1 MKKQNTLSYNKNIS
15 FLNNISI
22 SPNVKVVILYTHF
35 MHNSKNKWVF
45 EPHSHSFH
53 ELHMI
58 VEGSCSMDIGN
69 AEMYMPKNSLV
80 LIPPK
85 AKHRFVRCSNDFF
98 RFSLAFDIICRQN
111 QTLYAKPPAVL
122 PLGKKSIFYIGNIMS
137 EYEKAQLGYKNV
149 TDALVR
155 CLLIEVLRSAEAF
168 HADTVPVQR
177 FHPAL
182 GKALQ
187 FIGNNI
193 PHRITAHDA
202 ASAVHLSLR
211 QLDRL
216 FCENVNMTVTQY
228 IKSKKIENIKE
239 YLKKT
244 DLGLKEIA
252 FLTGIENE
260 SVLCKLFKRETGLT
274 PGEYRRKD

>member
-1 MKKQNTLSYNKNIS
+1 MPLSKLLFNEIRCQLHLPHTAFRIFRKLFAFSVSCNIVCVYS
-15 FLNNISI
+15 AQI
-22 SPNVKVVILYTHF
+22 H
-35 MHNSKNKWVF
+35 
-45 EPHSHSFH
+45 
-53 ELHMI
+53 
-58 VEGSCSMDIGN
+58 
-69 AEMYMPKNSLV
+69 
-80 LIPPK
+80 
-85 AKHRFVRCSNDFF
+85 
-98 RFSLAFDIICRQN
+98 
-111 QTLYAKPPAVL
+111 QTLYAKPPTVL

-155 CLLIEVLRSAEAF
+155 CLLFEVLRSAEAF

-177 FHPAL
+177 SHPAL

-228 IKSKKIENIKE
+228 IKSKRIENIKE

-252 FLTGIENE
+252 FLAGIENE